1 MPKDYTISLRLSTKD
16 DNAARARPITKERR
30 HRLTNADFIKKTLT
44 SSTSRFPSPDES
56 HDQPLNSVSINGD
69 NHDEDAIHGAHSE
82 SDSESELDTD
92 ARTRLTNAYPGAVNS
107 IGSIHQRRWFITLDR
122 TNSGFVRDGKS
133 KTWKRKPPPSPDQDA
148 LGFEP
153 FYVYGPEFERSVVTG
168 RTGNDV
174 LNDENVK
181 GFTPRRGW
189 RPVLN

>member
-1 MPKDYTISLRLSTKD
+1 MPKDYTISLRLSTED
-16 DNAARARPITKERR
+16 DNAARAKPITQKRR
-30 HRLTNADFIKKTLT
+30 RRRTIASFIKKTRT
-44 SSTSRFPSPDES
+44 PSTSRSPSPDGS
-56 HDQPLNSVSINGD
+56 RDRPPNSVSINGD
-69 NHDEDAIHGAHSE
+69 NHDDDVINGAHSASE
-82 SDSESELDTD
+82 SESELDAD

-122 TNSGFVRDGKS
+122 TNSGFFRDGKS
-133 KTWKRKPPPSPDQDA
+133 KTWKRKPPSSPDQDA

-153 FYVYGPEFERSVVTG
+153 FYVRGPEFERSVVTG

-174 LNDENVK
+174 LNDENVE